1 MKSERTPSVV
11 LRQRVSLVH
20 ENLEVYTE
28 VPLRN
33 RDDQIAEFRDWLL
46 VQVLG
51 ETSSSFS
58 YPPEP
63 KRARNQH
70 C

>member
-20 ENLEVYTE
+20 ENLEVYAE
-28 VPLRN
+28 VSLRN

-51 ETSSSFS
+51 RNGIRFQLSS
-58 YPPEP
+58 
-63 KRARNQH
+63 
-70 C
+70 